1 MVIDMKKTVSLLL
14 AVLFAAIAICT
25 MAIGVFAAEDGK
37 ALAANDDPANPYAA
51 GATTKAPATAAPT
64 TAAPTAAPTTAA
76 PTAAPTTAVATLP
89 ASTLAPDIEKTNAP
103 GQTAIDDGPETKA
116 PKAPAKVISDNP
128 STGSSIAAP
137 AVALLALAAGVT
149 VVVKTKKDE
158 D

>member
-1 MVIDMKKTVSLLL
+1 MKKTVSLLL

-116 PKAPAKVISDNP
+116 TKAPAKVISDNP